1 MKPIYLF
8 LALMLLLAG
17 CAAVEAQTIQ
27 PEIPNSATT
36 TATTPSRTIV
46 VVGNGNT
53 RVKANQVQVNLGVE
67 VVDDTVVEANR
78 TASAI
83 MQQVLDALA
92 LQQIADVDIQPYA
105 YNIQA
110 ERYYADYER
119 DDPGTV
125 PLFPAPGE
133 KIRYRVLHQIHVR
146 ISDLDQVDTVV
157 DAVIEAGGNKV
168 YIYGTD
174 FLYDDPESLEAA
186 AREQALA
193 NAHDKAGEIAQLIGA
208 EVGPVQQI
216 SEIVGHSGV
225 YWDSDIAP
233 LWPGQLQFYM
243 SLQVTYGV
251 SSTTPVTTTTT
262 LTETP
267 VATTTGAIIGT
278 NSSRELDTVTIHG
291 GDEETLREFLRQYLL
306 APFGFNDENATTVYI
321 GTLPPELPL
330 TLDIPAGI
338 TTVGA
343 IVTTGEYS
351 NTQLLFSLEQNV
363 TDSLAML
370 RQQLQ
375 SQDYFQPA
383 PPSGEVFQTQPDD
396 YVSWCNPEGT
406 LAVVV
411 TGRNLADR
419 TGIIRLFITHV
430 LPTNGPC
437 ASASAGAS
445 GGSGD
450 LESALP
456 TLAAPPNVAAFQSG
470 MSSSGDS
477 VEATVGFTGDTTIAL
492 LAEHYIAQL
501 QAAGWQQMGASQTED
516 MAWSGLSVTND
527 DRSYRATFYI
537 VRDAGSSDRF
547 RATLRIERAR

>member
-1 MKPIYLF
+1 MKPIYLC
-8 LALMLLLAG
+8 LAFMLLLAG
-17 CAAVEAQTIQ
+17 CATVEAPTIQ
-27 PEIPNSATT
+27 PEIPNSAMTT
-36 TATTPSRTIV
+36 TPARTIV

-53 RVKANQVQVNLGVE
+53 RVKANQVRVNLGVE
-67 VVDDTVVEANR
+67 VVDETVVEANR

-92 LQQIADVDIQPYA
+92 RQQIADADIQPYA
-105 YNIQA
+105 YNVQA
-110 ERYYADYER
+110 ERYYADYAR

-133 KIRYRVLHQIHVR
+133 EIRYRVLHQIHVLVR
-146 ISDLDQVDTVV
+146 DLDRVDTVV
-157 DAVIEAGGNKV
+157 DAVIEAGGNNV

-174 FLYDDPESLEAA
+174 FLYDDPESLEPE
-186 AREQALA
+186 ARAQALKDA
-193 NAHDKAGEIAQLIGA
+193 EEKAGEIAQLIGV

-251 SSTTPVTTTTT
+251 SSTTPLTATSS

-267 VATTTGAIIGT
+267 AATTTGAISGA
-278 NSSRELDTVTIHG
+278 NSSELDTVTIHG
-291 GDEETLREFLRQYLL
+291 GNEETLREFLRQYLI
-306 APFGFNDENATTVYI
+306 APFGFNDETATTVTV
-321 GTLPPELPL
+321 GTLPPDLPL
-330 TLDIPAGI
+330 NLEIPAGV
-338 TTVGA
+338 TTAGA

-351 NTQLLFSLEQNV
+351 NTQLLFSLEGEV
-363 TDSLAML
+363 ADSLAAL

-375 SQDYFQPA
+375 NQGYFQPA

-396 YVSWCNPEGT
+396 FVSWCNPEGT

-430 LPTNGPC
+430 LPANGPC
-437 ASASAGAS
+437 ASAPAGAS
-445 GGSGD
+445 GSSGD
-450 LESALP
+450 LENALP

-470 MSSSGDS
+470 MSSGGDS
-477 VEATVGFTGDTTIAL
+477 VEATVGFSGDTTIAA
-492 LAEHYIAQL
+492 LAEHYNSQL
-501 QAAGWQQMGASQTED
+501 EDADWQRLGASQTED
-516 MAWSGLSVTND
+516 MAWSGWSLTKD
-527 DRSYRATFYI
+527 DRFYSATFYI
-537 VRDAGSSDRF
+537 VRDAGSSDHF
-547 RATLRIERAR
+547 RATLRIEQAR